1 VDSDGGAR
9 EKRDVRVEKV
19 LTPQIAFIMNHLLKG
34 VFDRGTADAARR
46 WGFTRPAAGKTGT
59 TNDYKDAW
67 FVGYTPD
74 LLAVVWVGF
83 DNKAKLGLSGA
94 QAALPIWTE
103 FMKLATAGT
112 PITDFAP
119 PPGIKIVEID
129 PLSGQLATP
138 NCSYVLREAFLEGDE
153 PTTTCPLH
161 PGTSPQAS
169 KFD

>member
-1 VDSDGGAR
+1 MPSLALGAAEVTPLEVAVAFSTLANNGVRTRPLAVKQVVDSDGGAR

-94 QAALPIWTE
+94 QPR
-103 FMKLATAGT
+103 F
-112 PITDFAP
+112 P
-119 PPGIKIVEID
+119 
-129 PLSGQLATP
+129 SGQ
-138 NCSYVLREAFLEGDE
+138 NS
-153 PTTTCPLH
+153 
-161 PGTSPQAS
+161 
-169 KFD
+169 